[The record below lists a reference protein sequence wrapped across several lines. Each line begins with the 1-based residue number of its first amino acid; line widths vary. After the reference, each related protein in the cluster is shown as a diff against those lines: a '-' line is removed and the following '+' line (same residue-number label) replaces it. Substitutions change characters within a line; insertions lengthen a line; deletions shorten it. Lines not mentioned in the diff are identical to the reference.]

1 MLSDCLM
8 TIKHVFTRGDH
19 ILMIHYVATFFFFEV
34 VLLILFARKLNLRG
48 VRGIETML
56 FGSPD

>member
-19 ILMIHYVATFFFFEV
+19 ILMIHYVTTFFFKV

-48 VRGIETML
+48 VRGIETTL